1 MGFKTVYQ
9 QIQIKTTQ
17 DFANELIKCL
27 QMVKKIQNLLEELN
41 SICLNKNQG
50 ESFKNYVKLFIEVAE
65 REKKFG

>member
-1 MGFKTVYQ
+1 MGFKNVYQ
-9 QIQIKTTQ
+9 QIQIETTQ

-65 REKKFG
+65 REKEFG